1 MTVAVPGLT
10 LRENVISPG
19 DEAAFLAEID
29 SLPWQDD
36 LRRRVQHYGYRY
48 DYKARAITSD
58 MKLGPMPLCLGVL
71 TRAVHLPAGFE
82 RVPDQLIVNEYEPGQ
97 GISAHIDCQ
106 TCFGPVVA
114 SITLGGGTVM
124 TFKHRGTAV
133 DMWLPPR
140 SMLILSGPARWTWT
154 HEIRPRRSDPDHGPR
169 SRRVS
174 LTFRTV
180 VLA

>member
-1 MTVAVPGLT
+1 MAP
-10 LRENVISPG
+10 S
-19 DEAAFLAEID
+19 DEAMFLAEID

-58 MKLGPMPLCLGVL
+58 MKLGPMPPSLEMLATQV
-71 TRAVHLPAGFE
+71 TAPAEFP
-82 RVPDQLIVNEYEPGQ
+82 RTPQQIIVNEYKPGQ
-97 GISAHIDCQ
+97 GISPHIDCQ

-114 SITLGGGTVM
+114 SITLGSGTTM
-124 TFKHRGTAV
+124 TFKYRGTAV
-133 DMWLPPR
+133 DLWLPPR
-140 SMLILSGPARWTWT
+140 SMLVLSGPARWTWT

-169 SRRVS
+169 ARRVS

-180 VLA
+180 VLG